1 MSELTPVSGRTENG
15 NPSSPN
21 LALQFIVQ
29 TQLQLDRWLC
39 SEWLNTDTQ
48 VSVSYYINTQCSR
61 RSRNYLTMSLRTAPT
76 GEVGVPSLVWS
87 LERLASKEPQAGPGQ
102 SSGQSSVVAL
112 LSQRAWGAGSQ
123 RTNALNM
130 FLEVTEPC
138 TGQILLPVL
147 EMGLAAIAS

>member
-1 MSELTPVSGRTENG
+1 M
-15 NPSSPN
+15 
-21 LALQFIVQ
+21 
-29 TQLQLDRWLC
+29 
-39 SEWLNTDTQ
+39 
-48 VSVSYYINTQCSR
+48 
-61 RSRNYLTMSLRTAPT
+61 NYLTMSLRTAPT

-87 LERLASKEPQAGPGQ
+87 LERLASKEPQAGL
-102 SSGQSSVVAL
+102 GQSSVVAL

-123 RTNALNM
+123 RTKALNM